1 MAEQQEEVQLFPSFY
16 IANWNSMGPGPRK
29 NRDRVYKHYLRECKE
44 QDMLPDLVFLQE
56 VTFNKDKSETI
67 QREALQE
74 VFYEGVFEINST
86 KGQYNCVLYNKRK
99 FSLEDSST
107 ELELAYKNVGGR
119 FYRQYPN
126 ESLKNALEKHMSLAA
141 LSVKDH
147 RKAKIIAVSIHNI
160 YKGGKQEMFDMI
172 TRLLC
177 ELNNLTGIPVLLAGD
192 FNMPMETYCWYKLT
206 EHRESQDLIDAIL
219 LIDCRQIQR
228 FLLVNVEAYM
238 ISKCSLEG
246 CEWTESLDV
255 MAQRHAVSN
264 HDPLTAKLQQ
274 LDPAESYSVFSWN
287 AARIH
292 EANYDHWQIVLDQEL
307 SKAYDLVFLQE
318 VPNQFHLPY
327 SDRYGAVSSDCTA
340 QPRRQ
345 SWVIFNKH
353 KVKLNEH
360 QKNYSRKAFNRL
372 KMKVQCFI
380 IFSRENFKNSKKT
393 VESLK
398 RIYPQ
403 KETQVKDLVHKMKHD
418 EKFRCKLHTL
428 YNRWDCLKDLG
439 LHYVC
444 AMVHKISEPPE
455 ASIIVVSFHNR
466 DENPKSML
474 NILLYLLEELHD
486 LTGYPIL
493 LAGGFKMDLSIAK
506 QPEFLLPYNPQRY
519 KQSER
524 REQQHLPCVDY
535 ILFRGVGHLWW
546 TMDKVT
552 SQEIDVLHTSLKAE
566 DDSQE
571 QIQPALQRTIKK
583 MYPKLQKELMRQ
595 IYPELEGKIIEH
607 IDLEV
612 IKAIRSTFNH
622 DPLVTHLRQWFTCT
636 QAQYAGYQMI

>member
-1 MAEQQEEVQLFPSFY
+1 MAEQQEEVQLFPPFY
-16 IANWNSMGPGPRK
+16 IGNWNSMGPGSRK

-44 QDMLPDLVFLQE
+44 QDMLPDVVFLQE

-67 QREALQE
+67 QREALEE

-107 ELELAYKNVGGR
+107 ELELAYKNVGR
-119 FYRQYPN
+119 TFSRQYPN
-126 ESLKNALEKHMSLAA
+126 ENLKNALEKHMSLAA

-147 RKAKIIAVSIHNI
+147 REAKIIAVSIHNI
-160 YKGGKQEMFDMI
+160 YKGDKQEMFDMI
-172 TRLLC
+172 MRLLC

-206 EHRESQDLIDAIL
+206 EHRESQDLIDAIF
-219 LIDCRQIQR
+219 LIDFKLIKR
-228 FLLVNVEAYM
+228 FILVNVKAHM

-264 HDPLTAKLQQ
+264 HDPLTAELWQ

-287 AARIH
+287 ATRIY

-327 SDRYGAVSSDCTA
+327 SDRYGAVSSGRTA
-340 QPRRQ
+340 QPGRQ

-353 KVKLNEH
+353 KVKLLEYQEH
-360 QKNYSRKAFNRL
+360 CIRTALKML
-372 KMKVQCFI
+372 KMKVKCFTE
-380 IFSRENFKNSKKT
+380 FSRENFENSEKT

-398 RIYPQ
+398 VKYPQ
-403 KETQVKDLVHKMKHD
+403 YETQLKELVHKITHD
-418 EKFRCKLHTL
+418 GKFRRKLETL
-428 YNRWDCLKDLG
+428 CNKWVCMKDLG
-439 LHYVC
+439 QHC
-444 AMVHKISEPPE
+444 ALAIVHKISEPP
-455 ASIIVVSFHNR
+455 IIAVSFHNS
-466 DENPKSML
+466 DKNPKSML
-474 NILLYLLEELHD
+474 KILLYLLEELHD
-486 LTGYPIL
+486 LTRYPIL
-493 LAGGFKMDLSIAK
+493 LVGDFKMDLSIVK
-506 QPEFLLPYNPQRY
+506 QSELLLPYNPQRY

-552 SQEIDVLHTSLKAE
+552 FQEINVLHTSLKAE

-571 QIQPALQRTIKK
+571 QIQSALQKTIKI

-595 IYPELEGKIIEH
+595 IYPELESKITEH

-622 DPLVTHLRQWFTCT
+622 DPLVTHLRQWYTCT
-636 QAQYAGYQMI
+636 QAQYAGY